1 MTTNDNTS
9 FVGQNQP
16 KAVKETPKNQES
28 GSANWKTVTIG
39 GATGVFLGAAAM
51 YAADAFAGNNSEA
64 ATDATETVE
73 GTDIHIAVVDQDLTF
88 GEAFAAARAQVGA
101 GGVFEWHGGIYGTY
115 YATEWNQMSA
125 AQQQQFTHQAMGMPH
140 EDVAQHTT
148 THHDHVDTA
157 HHDTHQ
163 QEHDQHQEHGGGQH
177 DSNLHH
183 TVNNG
188 HSGNSGHDGH
198 NGMPDTPGQD
208 TEVRFLGV
216 DQVETEG
223 GQTMN
228 VGHMEVDH
236 EHVALVDVD
245 NNMVFDVMVS
255 DRNQNQQ
262 IDADEVVD
270 ISDQQISV
278 TDFAVMAEAQNSGM
292 QDDGAQTAMVNNEQD
307 HIADD
312 MPDYMNDVDVQPA

>member
-9 FVGQNQP
+9 FGTLNENKAAQNTE
-16 KAVKETPKNQES
+16 KKQEN
-28 GSANWKTVTIG
+28 GSVNWKTVTIG

-115 YATEWNQMSA
+115 YASEWSQMSEA
-125 AQQQQFTHQAMGMPH
+125 EQSQFSHQAMGLQG
-140 EDVAQHTT
+140 EATAQHAT
-148 THHDHVDTA
+148 THHDHVETA

-163 QEHDQHQEHGGGQH
+163 QEHQQEHGGGQH

-183 TVNNG
+183 TVNPG
-188 HSGNSGHDGH
+188 HGGGHG
-198 NGMPDTPGQD
+198 GGETQS
-208 TEVRFLGV
+208 EVRFLGV

-245 NNMVFDVMVS
+245 NNMVFDVAVS

-278 TDFAVMAEAQNSGM
+278 TDFAVMAEAQNGGM
-292 QDDGAQTAMVNNEQD
+292 QDDGSAQTAMVNNEQD

-312 MPDYMNDVDVQPA
+312 MPDYMNDVDVQSV

>member
-1 MTTNDNTS
+1 MTTNENTS
-9 FVGQNQP
+9 FGTLNENKAAQNTE
-16 KAVKETPKNQES
+16 KKQENV
-28 GSANWKTVTIG
+28 NWKTVSIG
-39 GATGVFLGAAAM
+39 GVTGVFLGAAAM
-51 YAADAFAGNNSEA
+51 YAADAFAGNNSDA
-64 ATDATETVE
+64 ADGTETVE

-88 GEAFAAARAQVGA
+88 SEAFAAARAQVGA

-115 YATEWNQMSA
+115 YANEWSQMSE
-125 AQQQQFTHQAMGMPH
+125 AQQSQFTHQAMGLQGEATARH
-140 EDVAQHTT
+140 AT
-148 THHDHVDTA
+148 THHDHVETA
-157 HHDTHQ
+157 HHDTH
-163 QEHDQHQEHGGGQH
+163 HQH

-183 TVNNG
+183 TVNHG
-188 HSGNSGHDGH
+188 HGGETQS
-198 NGMPDTPGQD
+198 
-208 TEVRFLGV
+208 EVRFLGV

-245 NNMVFDVMVS
+245 NNMVFDVAVS

-292 QDDGAQTAMVNNEQD
+292 QDDGVQTAMVNNEQD

>member
-16 KAVKETPKNQES
+16 KAVKETAKNQE
-28 GSANWKTVTIG
+28 GGNVNWKTVTIG

-51 YAADAFAGNNSEA
+51 YAADAFAGNASDA
-64 ATDATETVE
+64 AANGTETVE
-73 GTDIHIAVVDQDLTF
+73 GTDIHVAVVDQDLTF

-101 GGVFEWHGGIYGTY
+101 GGVFEWHGGVYGTY
-115 YATEWNQMSA
+115 YATEWSQMSPA
-125 AQQQQFTHQAMGMPH
+125 EQQQFSQQAMGMQG
-140 EDVAQHTT
+140 ETATLHTT

-163 QEHDQHQEHGGGQH
+163 QEHDQQQEHGGGQH

-183 TVNNG
+183 TVNPIHGGG
-188 HSGNSGHDGH
+188 HGGHGGGSAD
-198 NGMPDTPGQD
+198 P
-208 TEVRFLGV
+208 EVRFLGV
-216 DQVETEG
+216 EQVQAG
-223 GQTMN
+223 DGSTMN
-228 VGHMEVDH
+228 VGHMEVDQ

-255 DRNQNQQ
+255 DRNHNQQ
-262 IDADEVVD
+262 IDENEVVD
-270 ISDQQISV
+270 ISDHQMSV

-292 QDDGAQTAMVNNEQD
+292 QDDGSAQTAMVNNEQD

-312 MPDYMNDVDVQPA
+312 MPDYMNDVDVQSV

>member
-9 FVGQNQP
+9 FGTLNENKAAQNTE
-16 KAVKETPKNQES
+16 KKQEN
-28 GSANWKTVTIG
+28 GSVNWKTVTIG

-51 YAADAFAGNNSEA
+51 YVADAFAGNNSEA

-115 YATEWNQMSA
+115 YASEWSQMSEA
-125 AQQQQFTHQAMGMPH
+125 EQSQFSHQAMGLQG
-140 EDVAQHTT
+140 EATAQHAT
-148 THHDHVDTA
+148 THHDHVETV

-163 QEHDQHQEHGGGQH
+163 QEPQQEHGGGQQ

-183 TVNNG
+183 TVNPG
-188 HSGNSGHDGH
+188 HGGGHG
-198 NGMPDTPGQD
+198 GGETQS
-208 TEVRFLGV
+208 EVRFLGV
-216 DQVETEG
+216 DQVETED

-245 NNMVFDVMVS
+245 NNMVFDVAVS

-278 TDFAVMAEAQNSGM
+278 TDFAVMAEAQNGGM

-312 MPDYMNDVDVQPA
+312 MPDYMNDVDVQSV